1 MWLAILLI
9 FLLPVGL
16 ILLVFFAIG
25 AAVGRTYRGA
35 KRTYGDVRPYVN
47 DLVARTTSARQK
59 FDGMAQRGTK
69 LAETVEEITGRVAF
83 IAESLQET
91 TKSPA
96 GRLTNLA
103 GRFLGEAD

>member
-16 ILLVFFAIG
+16 IIMVFFAIG
-25 AAVGRTYRGA
+25 ATASRTYRAA
-35 KRTYGDVRPYVN
+35 KRAYGDVRPYVN
-47 DLVARTTSARQK
+47 DLTSKATAARQK

-91 TKSPA
+91 RKSPA